1 MLLRYAIPQTMAI
14 FQTSEQLYNYMS
26 ELFAEIATLPE
37 AQEALKSL
45 TLNVQFNYTLPD
57 CTMTLTAANGE
68 YSITR
73 GMSNNPPPDVELTMT
88 GDVAHR
94 FWTGELNVMGAITT
108 REIGVNG
115 SLGKLMRLAPFIK
128 AAVRHNREREMSCD
142 S

>member
-1 MLLRYAIPQTMAI
+1 MAI
-14 FQTSEQLYNYMS
+14 FETSEQLYSYIS

-37 AQEALKSL
+37 AREALKTL
-45 TLNVQFNYTLPD
+45 TLSVQFNYTAPD

-68 YSITR
+68 YCVIR
-73 GMSNNPPPDVELTMT
+73 GACDATLPDVELTMT

-108 REIGVNG
+108 REIGIIG
-115 SLGKLMRLAPFIK
+115 SLGKVMRLAPLIK
-128 AAVRHNREREMSCD
+128 TAVRYNREREINCD